1 MRLAQLNTPAAVCAG
16 LMQCNRRYVTASGT
30 LTSTSQPQNS
40 VLDDILALLRGR
52 KVLDETSN
60 TWRVYDA
67 GGVELADPGGVLW
80 RGVHGM
86 LLQAALCCC
95 RVAAAPPT
103 FANVPRRRPP
113 PFIPVP
119 IPYALLDRRRDD
131 EDALLLS
138 TLL

>member
-1 MRLAQLNTPAAVCAG
+1 
-16 LMQCNRRYVTASGT
+16 
-30 LTSTSQPQNS
+30 
-40 VLDDILALLRGR
+40 LDSILALLRGR
-52 KVLDETSN
+52 KVLDETTN

-67 GGVELADPGGVLW
+67 GGAELADPGGVLW

-86 LLQAALCCC
+86 LLQAAMCCC
-95 RVAAAPPT
+95 KAAAVAPPT
-103 FANVPRRRPP
+103 FAHVPRRRPQ
-113 PFIPVP
+113 PFIPAP